1 MQYRG
6 LGSILFGLSLAG
18 CGTTVPSIQDYP
30 AKRTDLP
37 LFIQTISESVR
48 CQIQQAVAG
57 IVNDDKENAAQN
69 GGRAIPWFDNWGV
82 KYSLRFQVVETGTI
96 NPSLIYKPAAF
107 GNTLFTLGA
116 GGSVA
121 STATREVKENFY
133 FSVKDLVAHRAC
145 QPVRKPEDRLKSGL
159 ISDDLGLRA
168 WLASYILA
176 TASGAGRAPADKNT
190 PIEKEALTDR
200 VNFKVVASGNLN
212 PGWTLKVLNIDS
224 KGDLLS
230 ASRDRSHELL
240 ITYGPI
246 DPGTG
251 KLSQTAGEE
260 FFASTIKNELQ
271 NP

>member
-1 MQYRG
+1 M
-6 LGSILFGLSLAG
+6 A
-18 CGTTVPSIQDYP
+18 
-30 AKRTDLP
+30 
-37 LFIQTISESVR
+37 
-48 CQIQQAVAG
+48 
-57 IVNDDKENAAQN
+57 DDKENAAHN

-82 KYSLRFQVVETGTI
+82 KYSIRFQVVETGTV
-96 NPSLIYKPAAF
+96 NPSLVYKPAAF
-107 GNTLFTLGA
+107 GSTLFTLGA

-133 FSVKDLVAHRAC
+133 FSVKDLVAHPAC
-145 QPVRKPEDRLKSGL
+145 EPVRKPEDRFKSGL
-159 ISDDLGLRA
+159 VSDDLGLRA
-168 WLASYILA
+168 WLASYILT
-176 TASGAGRAPADKNT
+176 TASGAGRAPVDKNT

-200 VNFKVVASGNLN
+200 VNFKVVASGSIN
-212 PGWTLKVLNIDS
+212 PGWTLKAFNIDS

-260 FFASTIKNELQ
+260 FFASTIRNEVQ